1 MTTPANDHNKPSPSD
16 TPTDRPNDNGNE
28 VVKKEEDK
36 DYNQED
42 ANFGNIAKQ
51 RAEDEEPVNPV
62 KTPPDEFADP
72 EKDNPP
78 VSGK

>member
-1 MTTPANDHNKPSPSD
+1 MTEPANSSNKPSPSD
-16 TPTDRPNDNGNE
+16 TPTERPNDNGGE

-36 DYNQED
+36 DYNADD
-42 ANFGNIAKQ
+42 ADFGNVAKQ

-78 VSGK
+78 AK